1 MANASKLSDEEWNR
15 LQDITERFERDCA
28 DAFPRDPAEYVPDPS
43 DPLRDVILDEI
54 IRIDLELHWRKGK
67 GHRIEV
73 YLERF
78 PELLR
83 REGRLLQ
90 LIEEEYRVRGHFGDR
105 PDAEEFVSRF
115 PEHKGWL
122 ESRLRPHG
130 GGEFHTMNSTVEIP
144 LASAGNLTKIR
155 RIGEGGFGEVWECR
169 APGGVPVAVKRLFA
183 TVSPKFVEREKQ
195 SLDMICSGHFRHPFL
210 LQVFGWW
217 LQENQVHIV
226 MELADESLDDRLKQA
241 KAVGLPGLD
250 ADEPLKQIIRD
261 AGEALD
267 FLNFKCHILHRDVK
281 PANMLLMGERLKLAD
296 FGLAKMMPTLSA
308 MTGQTQ
314 GAGTPVF
321 IAPEVVQGFQSMQS
335 DQYSLAVSYCMLRT
349 GRPLFRGTV
358 KEIRDQHVH
367 AKPSLEETILS
378 RGEQRVLS
386 KALSKEPTD
395 RFRSSSE
402 FVQNLLASLGDSN
415 GSTSSK
421 GLVRPWGE
429 YRTNEVVTEGSEGSE
444 PNFVPLG
451 RQRFKRAGAGDGAAS
466 TSEPATAGGWP
477 IWVWVGLVS
486 VIFVLGLVVGGA
498 IFGRQH

>member
-1 MANASKLSDEEWNR
+1 MVNASKLSDEEWNR
-15 LQDITERFERDCA
+15 LQDLIERFERDCA
-28 DAFPRDPAEYVPDPS
+28 DAFPRDPAAYLPELG
-43 DPLRDVILDEI
+43 DPLRELLLDEI
-54 IRIDLELHWRKGK
+54 LRIDLELHWRKGK
-67 GHRIEV
+67 GKRIEV

-78 PELLR
+78 PELAR
-83 REGRLLQ
+83 REGRLIE

-105 PDAEEFVSRF
+105 PEPEEFVSRF
-115 PEHKGWL
+115 PEYKGL
-122 ESRLRPHG
+122 LGERLRPHG
-130 GGEFHTMNSTVEIP
+130 SNEFHTMNSTVEIP
-144 LASAGNLTKIR
+144 LASAGNLTKVR

-195 SLDMICSGHFRHPFL
+195 SLDMICSGKFRHPFL

-217 LQENQVHIV
+217 LQNNQVHIV

-241 KAVGLPGLD
+241 KANGLPGLEMD
-250 ADEPLKQIIRD
+250 DSLEQIIRD

-296 FGLAKMMPTLSA
+296 FGLARMMPTLSA
-308 MTGQTQ
+308 VSGETL

-349 GRPLFRGTV
+349 GRPLFRGTI

-378 RGEQRVLS
+378 PAEQRVLN
-386 KALSKEPTD
+386 KALAKEPTD
-395 RFRSSSE
+395 RYRTSSD
-402 FVQNLLASLGDSN
+402 FVRAILSSLGSKHIR
-415 GSTSSK
+415 GLPATKSPISAPEYRPASTEEEETSS
-421 GLVRPWGE
+421 
-429 YRTNEVVTEGSEGSE
+429 
-444 PNFVPLG
+444 PNFVPLR
-451 RQRFKRAGAGDGAAS
+451 RQRFDRSPGQQEEADDQALPTRS
-466 TSEPATAGGWP
+466 GWP
-477 IWVWVGLVS
+477 LWLWSAFIV
-486 VIFVLGLVVGGA
+486 VIFVMGLFVGGML
-498 IFGRQH
+498 FSGVK